1 MPRNSGRK
9 VYRNSSFYRK
19 KKIKK
24 AFGIAAGIFA
34 LAVLVFVGY
43 SVAKPIMN
51 YFSSEEI
58 ASEVET
64 KPWTPPVS
72 DNEPAEEDIN
82 ADDTEA
88 NDNTDNSQEQA
99 ADNAAQ
105 SKDFT
110 AFELPADALSSPA
123 ALTDYLTQAKDSG
136 YNAVI
141 VEMKSQGGAVNYN
154 TTSDFAKK
162 DETAVQGTM
171 PAAQISSMI
180 KNSGFKA
187 FAVINLLEDNNRYG
201 ENRDGSYHNTDGTTW
216 LDNAPAK
223 GGKPWLSPFET
234 DTIDYISYLSDEIS
248 AAGFDGVIACGAVF
262 PTFRNS
268 DLSYIG
274 QSVSSGTRYTAL
286 VNAVNTA
293 KDAVAANSTDFMLE
307 LNAADI
313 LNDKAEVFK
322 PDMLGGVTILAEY
335 NPSELNGT
343 VVYNNQEIVLSEM
356 TAADRFI
363 TVMDIIKEK
372 SGGNITVLPSLK
384 YSEFSQ
390 NDFNDVVTAL
400 VGEGYSSYV
409 VR

>member
-1 MPRNSGRK
+1 MPRYGGRK
-9 VYRNSSFYRK
+9 VYRSSSYYKK

-24 AFGIAAGIFA
+24 SIGIAAGILG

-43 SVAKPIMN
+43 SVGKPIMN
-51 YFSSEEI
+51 YFSSDKI
-58 ASEVET
+58 ALET
-64 KPWTPPVS
+64 EAKPWSPPTS
-72 DNEPAEEDIN
+72 DKEPAQTTNDIAKDDNDDNEDKSTVQP
-82 ADDTEA
+82 TE
-88 NDNTDNSQEQA
+88 
-99 ADNAAQ
+99 

-110 AFELPADALSSPA
+110 AIELPADALSSPES
-123 ALTDYLTQAKDSG
+123 LSDYLTQARDSG
-136 YNAVI
+136 FNAVF
-141 VEMKSQGGAVNYN
+141 VEMKSQGGTINYK
-154 TTSDFAKK
+154 TSSEFAAT
-162 DETAVQGTM
+162 DEAAVQGTM
-171 PAAQISSMI
+171 PAAQITSII
-180 KNSGFKA
+180 KSSGFKA
-187 FAVINLLEDNNRYG
+187 FAVLNLLEDNNRYG

-234 DTIDYISYLSDEIS
+234 DTIDYIGYLSDEIS

-268 DLSYIG
+268 DIAYIG
-274 QSVSSGTRYTAL
+274 QTVSSGTRYTAL

-293 KDAVAANSTDFMLE
+293 KDAVTANSSEFMLE
-307 LNAADI
+307 LSAADI

-322 PDMLGGVTILAEY
+322 PDMLGEITVLADY
-335 NPSELNGT
+335 DPAELSGT

-356 TAADRFI
+356 SAADRFI

-372 SGGNITVLPSLK
+372 SGGNITILPSLK
-384 YSEFSQ
+384 YNEFSQ